1 MVEGLE
7 SVGRHHSAQRCS
19 LPLLRLVLYAAVV
32 IVIITII
39 TIITIMYIYHALING
54 LNAHMIHI
62 NINLNM
68 IFFVHT

>member
-7 SVGRHHSAQRCS
+7 SVGRYHSAQRCS

-32 IVIITII
+32 IVIITTI
-39 TIITIMYIYHALING
+39 IITIMYIYHALING

>member
-1 MVEGLE
+1 M
-7 SVGRHHSAQRCS
+7 
-19 LPLLRLVLYAAVV
+19 PLLRLVLYAAAV
-32 IVIITII
+32 IVIIITII

-54 LNAHMIHI
+54 LNAHMIRI